1 MAMAQWEIFLKTH
14 IKGLFHGK
22 LGHELVPA
30 AVEKTLE
37 RELKSRRKRGF
48 QGDIVPNSFVV
59 TLNPEDYQRLS
70 SRRFLEDLYVYT
82 EKFLILADVYM
93 DEQLQIQLRSEAAVD
108 PGRCRIASC
117 FAAAVKRE
125 TSMGA
130 ESGTLILKRR
140 PFSVPLNLPP
150 KRELAALNVVEGPDK
165 NTTLAFG
172 EHKIF
177 LGRLDQN
184 ELILT
189 DCHVSRLHACVD
201 YKRHRHILYD
211 VGSLNGTYINGA
223 RIMEGVLQDG
233 DEINLGETL
242 LRYEVL

>member
-1 MAMAQWEIFLKTH
+1 MAIAQWEIFLKTH
-14 IKGLFHGK
+14 IKGLFRGK

-30 AVEKTLE
+30 AVEKALKG
-37 RELKSRRKRGF
+37 ELKSRRKRGF

-59 TLNPEDYQRLS
+59 TLNPRDYQRLS
-70 SRRFLEDLYVYT
+70 SRRFHEDLYVYM
-82 EKFLILADVYM
+82 EKFLILADIYM
-93 DEQLQIQLRSEAAVD
+93 DEQLQIQLRSETAVD
-108 PGRCRIASC
+108 PGRCRISSC
-117 FAAAVKRE
+117 FATAAGRE
-125 TSMGA
+125 TGMGA

-150 KRELAALNVVEGPDK
+150 KRAIAVLTAVEGPDK

-177 LGRLDQN
+177 LGRRDQN
-184 ELILT
+184 EFILT

-201 YKRHRHILYD
+201 YKRHRHVLYD
-211 VGSLNGTYINGA
+211 VGSLNGTYINGT
-223 RIMEGVLQDG
+223 RVTESVLRDG
-233 DEINLGETL
+233 DEINLGQTL